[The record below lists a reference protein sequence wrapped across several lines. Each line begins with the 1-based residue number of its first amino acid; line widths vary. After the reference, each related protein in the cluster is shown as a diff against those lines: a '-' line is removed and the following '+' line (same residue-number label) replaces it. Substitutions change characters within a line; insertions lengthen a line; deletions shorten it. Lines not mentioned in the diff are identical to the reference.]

1 MLWKSTLNKELT
13 MFWNLMA
20 KMMEVGSDEE
30 KDFLEYLIK
39 KYANIVLLGDK
50 TRENV
55 LKTT

>member
-20 KMMEVGSDEE
+20 KMIEVDSIEE

-39 KYANIVLLGDK
+39 KYANIVLLGYK
-50 TRENV
+50 TN
-55 LKTT
+55 